1 MADCQ
6 KHSFLQ
12 ESHSFE
18 EALSVSQI
26 AVGAQ
31 AHPAPV
37 AIPLLVECLPDKP
50 IIVRPDDLTKGIME
64 VPCLSFI

>member
-18 EALSVSQI
+18 EALSVGRI
-26 AVGAQ
+26 ALGAR

-37 AIPLLVECLPDKP
+37 AVPLLVEHLPDKP
-50 IIVRPDDLTKGIME
+50 IIILPDDLTKGIME